1 MGALDAF
8 SKAFSLVAE
17 NKRVYV
23 LVLVAFIA
31 VSLLSLLL
39 PSQAGELPIK
49 EHFSSNVIFEEYG
62 TTHTSSTALIHDLK
76 VSLLELFIAV
86 VVLSLVEYS
95 VVKAYF
101 LSLEDEEYSLLELL
115 TEAVPRIPA
124 VIVVN
129 ILTYI
134 TALLVAAI
142 PFVLL
147 LVGAATLNLPIAF
160 LGLLLFFAI
169 LPVILTFFVLV
180 VPAYVETGSIGAFVE
195 ALGLTF
201 RRLPSSFGYG
211 VLIILLGFAVAIAM
225 TPIILPLMMT
235 TANPVIIDL
244 AGAPFDA
251 FLVCFLWA
259 GGVLLYRDFKGIKG
273 RKEEFLY

>member
-23 LVLVAFIA
+23 LVLVVFIA
-31 VSLLSLLL
+31 ISFLGFLFPAQTSGL
-39 PSQAGELPIK
+39 PLK
-49 EHFSSNVIFEEYG
+49 EHLSSDVIFEEYG
-62 TTHTSSTALIHDLK
+62 TTSRTALVHDLEL
-76 VSLLELFIAV
+76 SLLKLFITILA
-86 VVLSLVEYS
+86 LSLVEYS
-95 VVKAYF
+95 AVKAYF
-101 LSLEDEEYSLLELL
+101 LSADEEEYSLKELI
-115 TEAVPRIPA
+115 TEALPKIPG
-124 VIVVN
+124 VIIVN
-129 ILTYI
+129 ILAYL
-134 TALLVAAI
+134 TALLVAVVPVGIIILGAVFLSAGVALLGVFLLFAMI
-142 PFVLL
+142 PVLL
-147 LVGAATLNLPIAF
+147 T
-160 LGLLLFFAI
+160 FFAI
-169 LPVILTFFVLV
+169 V
-180 VPAYVETGSIGAFVE
+180 VPAYVETGDIGAFVE

-225 TPIILPLMMT
+225 TPIILPLTMT
-235 TANPVIIDL
+235 TVNPVIIDL